1 MFVRRTFTALAKY
14 CSRNENSFNFM
25 IMLGFFTST
34 AMQRLFAMQ
43 TMMPGTA
50 KVIGCFTL
58 AIKPNMPEVNVSVL
72 YIILLAKPINLL
84 IDVQRDHL

>member
-1 MFVRRTFTALAKY
+1 MVFRFFVHRTFMALAKY

-58 AIKPNMPEVNVSVL
+58 AIKPNMPEVSVPVSGFTW
-72 YIILLAKPINLL
+72 KNL
-84 IDVQRDHL
+84 

>member
-1 MFVRRTFTALAKY
+1 
-14 CSRNENSFNFM
+14 M

-34 AMQRLFAMQ
+34 AMQRLFSMQ

-58 AIKPNMPEVNVSVL
+58 AIKPNMPEV
-72 YIILLAKPINLL
+72 INQFLFKFFL
-84 IDVQRDHL
+84 NL